1 MAFQVNNPTLKSII
15 DFLKNQLSS
24 VATDTDI
31 SVGDTENWYGRKN
44 GVWSLIQG
52 GGGGGESTNIG
63 DEVYTDGGNLIIKS
77 ASTEVKDFFGQIAN
91 DFNDA
96 LSYSTGNLVMY
107 NKELYRFTSDY
118 IAGSGDS
125 LTTHAVTTT
134 IDMGLQ
140 QKAPINNPIFTGTP
154 QISMTPTENSNNH
167 EIADTAY
174 VDRGL
179 QQKAPI
185 ASPTFTG
192 TPLLSTTPAE
202 GSNNYEIAN
211 TAYVDRAVSKM
222 EVLKYTASGIAD
234 NNRSFNVT
242 GLESDMVPLTMDL
255 SNPSVQTGDWT
266 ISTTTNN
273 FTITG
278 SITGN
283 TNADFYFVK
292 TR

>member
-1 MAFQVNNPTLKSII
+1 MAFQINNPTLKNII

-31 SVGDTENWYGRKN
+31 SASDPNPEHWYGRRN

-63 DEVYTDGGNLIIKS
+63 DEVYTDGSNLIIKS

-107 NKELYRFTSDY
+107 DKELYRFTSDY

-140 QKAPINNPIFTGTP
+140 QKAPI
-154 QISMTPTENSNNH
+154 
-167 EIADTAY
+167 
-174 VDRGL
+174 V
-179 QQKAPI
+179 
-185 ASPTFTG
+185 SPTFTG
-192 TPLLSTTPAE
+192 TPLLSTTPTE
-202 GSNNYEIAN
+202 GSNDHKIAD

-234 NNRSFNVT
+234 SKRSFDVT
-242 GLESDMVPLTMDL
+242 GLEDDMIPLVMDL
-255 SNPSVQTGDWT
+255 SNPSAQTSGWT

-278 SITGN
+278 TISGT
-283 TNADFYFVK
+283 TDADFYFVK

>member
-1 MAFQVNNPTLKSII
+1 MAFRVNNPTLKSII

-31 SVGDTENWYGRKN
+31 SIGDTENWYGRKN
-44 GVWSLIQG
+44 GVWSKIQG

-63 DEVYTDGGNLIIKS
+63 DEVYTDGSNLIIKS

-107 NKELYRFTSDY
+107 DKELYRFTSDY

-140 QKAPINNPIFTGTP
+140 QKAPINNPILTGTP
-154 QISMTPTENSNNH
+154 QISTTPTENSNNH

-179 QQKAPI
+179 QQKASI
-185 ASPTFTG
+185 T
-192 TPLLSTTPAE
+192 
-202 GSNNYEIAN
+202 
-211 TAYVDRAVSKM
+211 YVNEAVSKM

-234 NNRSFNVT
+234 SKRSFDVT
-242 GLESDMVPLTMDL
+242 GLEDDMVPLVMDL
-255 SNPSVQTGDWT
+255 SNPNAQMSGWT

-278 SITGN
+278 TISGT
-283 TNADFYFVK
+283 TDADFYFVK

>member
-1 MAFQVNNPTLKSII
+1 MAFQVKNPTLKSII

-31 SVGDTENWYGRKN
+31 SVNDPNPEHWYGRRN

-63 DEVYTDGGNLIIKS
+63 DEVYTDGSNLIIKS

-91 DFNDA
+91 DFNDT

-140 QKAPINNPIFTGTP
+140 QKAPIANPTFTGTP
-154 QISMTPTENSNNH
+154 QISTTPVENSNDH
-167 EIADTAY
+167 KIADTAY
-174 VDRGL
+174 VDRAAT
-179 QQKAPI
+179 K
-185 ASPTFTG
+185 
-192 TPLLSTTPAE
+192 
-202 GSNNYEIAN
+202 
-211 TAYVDRAVSKM
+211 R
-222 EVLKYTASGIAD
+222 EVLVITTDNFSSLPYSVSGGNTIAA
-234 NNRSFNVT
+234 NV
-242 GLESDMVPLTMDL
+242 EDDMVPIAMDL
-255 SNPSVQTGDWT
+255 SNPIAQTGTWK
-266 ISTTTNN
+266 ITTGTSQ
-273 FTITG
+273 F
-278 SITGN
+278 SITG
-283 TNADFYFVK
+283 TNAISGTTNATFYFMK